1 MSADVDLLKLAAR
14 TPGFAG
20 ADLANLV
27 NEAALL
33 AARHDRVAV
42 TMSDFEEAIERILTG
57 LEKKSRVLNEMEKE
71 TVAYHEVGHAIVGS
85 LMPGSGTIE
94 KISIVP
100 RGVAAL
106 GYTLQLPQ
114 EDRFLMVED
123 ELRGQIAM
131 LLGGRSAEELIMGK
145 VSTGAS
151 DDIQKAT
158 DLADRY
164 VTIYGMSKQLGPMAF
179 DRSASQFLG
188 GWGNPRR
195 PLSPEVESEIDREV
209 KHLIDNAHHIA
220 GAILAHNQQLLKE
233 VAEVLLEREILDG
246 QKLHEY
252 LDRVNI
258 PPLLATWLQTGE
270 ISIDPRTVA
279 IGKSLNSQHL

>member
-1 MSADVDLLKLAAR
+1 
-14 TPGFAG
+14 
-20 ADLANLV
+20 V

-33 AARHDRVAV
+33 AARRDHTSV
-42 TMSDFEEAIERILTG
+42 TMSDFEEAIERLLTG
-57 LEKKSRVLNEMEKE
+57 LEKKSRVLNEVEKK

-85 LMPGSGTIE
+85 LMPGASTIE

-114 EDRFLMVED
+114 EDRFLMIED

-131 LLGGRSAEELIMGK
+131 LLGGRSAEELAIGK
-145 VSTGAS
+145 ISSGAS

-164 VTIYGMSKQLGPMAF
+164 ITVYGMSKKLGPVAF

-195 PLSPEVESEIDREV
+195 PLSSQVESEIDREV
-209 KHLIDNAHHIA
+209 KQLIDSAHRMA
-220 GAILAHNQQLLKE
+220 YLILSANRALLAE
-233 VAEVLLEREILDG
+233 VAQILLEQEILEG
-246 QKLHEY
+246 QKLHSF
-252 LDRVNI
+252 LDRVQSPPPLAEWLKTGNI
-258 PPLLATWLQTGE
+258 PVDPDDNHSHDGRESADLWPA
-270 ISIDPRTVA
+270 ISRRP
-279 IGKSLNSQHL
+279 